1 MSNDDEANEAINN
14 LNDSEFDGR
23 TIVVKEAQPREERGG
38 GFNNNRRNNYR
49 DRY

>member
-1 MSNDDEANEAINN
+1 MPNDDEANEAISN

-38 GFNNNRRNNYR
+38 YNNRRNNYR